1 MRTVTRIIADPSA
14 KWGFRREPSTYEEAE
29 KITGFR
35 LDRRSNFLINR
46 DNEVEQEAQCT
57 MECSGC
63 SCDCSSC
70 SYGYNA
76 HPATGCQECGYT
88 GKRRMFFGFPP
99 SPPKASSATR

>member
-1 MRTVTRIIADPSA
+1 MRKVTRTVDDPEA
-14 KWGFRREPSTYEEAE
+14 KWGFRVVPATYEEAE

-35 LDRRSNFLINR
+35 LDRRLNYSINR
-46 DNEVEQEAQCT
+46 ESEVLIEAVCT

-76 HPATGCQECGYT
+76 HPASGCKECGYT
-88 GKRRMFFGFPP
+88 GKSRTYFGFPAAP
-99 SPPKASSATR
+99 RKNKKAA